1 MNEVYLNTLARII
14 GKGMLA
20 AVVLAVGACAVAPPR
35 PHRSTPIVVFPPP
48 PAKAR
53 FVFERTLRG
62 SSDVVKETSSA
73 RFRQWA
79 TGAERVSQQFAK
91 PFDVVAE
98 DGRVYVS
105 DTVRR
110 SVMVFD
116 IRRGRFFQI
125 GREGPGKLVMPLGL
139 ALDGQGNLYVCDG
152 TAKRIVV
159 YNKNGKYLRAI
170 GGPKFFHRP
179 SGVAV
184 NRAGTRLFVV
194 DTGGVYSQQ
203 HRVCVFNART
213 GKHLF
218 DFGKRGTAPG
228 EFNLPGAIA
237 IGPKGLLYV
246 VDDANF
252 RVEVFR
258 QDGAFVRTFG
268 SIGRRSG
275 QFSRP
280 KGIAVDAAG
289 HVYVVDSNF
298 GNAQIFTSHGRL
310 LMAIGTRGIQGGP
323 GQYMLPEGIY
333 VDKKGYVYIVDQFF
347 RKVDIYRPAG
357 LVENTSRTA
366 GHSAPQ
372 GGAQVTKP

>member
-1 MNEVYLNTLARII
+1 MNELYLNTLARII

-20 AVVLAVGACAVAPPR
+20 SVVLALGACAVAPPR
-35 PHRSTPIVVFPPP
+35 HHRTAPVVVFPPP

-53 FVFERTLRG
+53 FVFERALR
-62 SSDVVKETSSA
+62 SSFNVVKETSTA

-79 TGAERVSQQFAK
+79 TGAERVSQEFAK
-91 PFDVVAE
+91 PFGVVAE

-116 IRRGRFFQI
+116 IRRKRFFQI
-125 GREGPGKLVMPLGL
+125 GTERPGKLVMPLGL

-184 NRAGTRLFVV
+184 NRAGTRVFVV

-203 HRVCVFNART
+203 HRICVFNART

-218 DFGKRGTAPG
+218 DFGKRGTGPG
-228 EFNLPGAIA
+228 EFNLPGATA

-246 VDDANF
+246 VDDGNF

-258 QDGAFVRTFG
+258 QDGTFVRTFG
-268 SIGRRSG
+268 AIGRRSG

-310 LMAIGTRGIQGGP
+310 LMAIGTRGTQCGP
-323 GQYMLPEGIY
+323 GEYMLPEGIY
-333 VDKKGYVYIVDQFF
+333 VDKSGRVYIVDQFC

-357 LVENTSRTA
+357 LVENTGRTA
-366 GHSAPQ
+366 GHGASQ
-372 GGAQVTKP
+372 GGAQATKP